1 VRREKVKRE
10 NGEGR
15 GGFEE
20 DEEERV

>member
-15 GGFEE
+15 RGFEE